1 MLVGWLSLSLP
12 IFAQYHFR
20 TIDSRSGLPD
30 NYVSAVLKDKDGFM
44 WIATPNGLS
53 RYDGFSHRLYEIR
66 KEDGSLEPNIRRLEE
81 DQTGQMWITTY
92 DDSIFLY
99 DRMLDQITPTATSLL
114 KQKGIPTGK
123 HMKVFVDA
131 NKNLW
136 CIDGKKISRS
146 QTWRHQI
153 WHHQYSFR
161 RRQMW
166 WSWVIV
172 SSLPKRKIINWSS
185 EKKQLSTHTSRLFQ
199 GSIHLDKRVYRP
211 FFLQYNCLV
220 DFIPISVTVT
230 VVTVLFL
237 QLSFLIF
244 LIFLIPVRLPYKKV

>member
-146 QTWRHQI
+146 QTWGHQI
-153 WHHQYSFR
+153 
-161 RRQMW
+161 
-166 WSWVIV
+166 
-172 SSLPKRKIINWSS
+172 
-185 EKKQLSTHTSRLFQ
+185 
-199 GSIHLDKRVYRP
+199 
-211 FFLQYNCLV
+211 
-220 DFIPISVTVT
+220 
-230 VVTVLFL
+230 
-237 QLSFLIF
+237 
-244 LIFLIPVRLPYKKV
+244 

>member
-1 MLVGWLSLSLP
+1 MRTCKIIFLLVGWLSLSLP

-66 KEDGSLEPNIRRLEE
+66 KEDGSLEPNIRRLEV
-81 DQTGQMWITTY
+81 
-92 DDSIFLY
+92 
-99 DRMLDQITPTATSLL
+99 

-153 WHHQYSFR
+153 
-161 RRQMW
+161 
-166 WSWVIV
+166 
-172 SSLPKRKIINWSS
+172 
-185 EKKQLSTHTSRLFQ
+185 
-199 GSIHLDKRVYRP
+199 
-211 FFLQYNCLV
+211 
-220 DFIPISVTVT
+220 
-230 VVTVLFL
+230 
-237 QLSFLIF
+237 
-244 LIFLIPVRLPYKKV
+244 